1 MFDQARIPIISTK
14 IGYRTLIVAVG
25 PLFAEFD
32 KWFIGEEKTNY
43 APPDSTQ
50 LKLVNQMNFIAISY
64 L

>member
-32 KWFIGEEKTNY
+32 KWFIGEEKQNY
-43 APPDSTQ
+43 ANRNLLTAHNS
-50 LKLVNQMNFIAISY
+50 NW
-64 L
+64 